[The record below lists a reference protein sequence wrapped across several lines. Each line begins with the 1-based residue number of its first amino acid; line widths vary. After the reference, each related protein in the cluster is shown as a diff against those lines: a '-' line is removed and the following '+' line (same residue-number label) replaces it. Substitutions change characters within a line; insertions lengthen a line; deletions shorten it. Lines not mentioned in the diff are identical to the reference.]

1 MSKKITVLGDGQ
13 WGQALAAI
21 AKDCGHDVAIWSRKN
36 PDVNAVKQ
44 AEALIIAVPAQAI
57 GEVLQGLTIS
67 EGTALII
74 TAKGIER
81 GSLRFM
87 QEVVR
92 AVAPQGIPYILS
104 GPSFASDVQKKLPTA
119 VTLAG
124 PNLDDATLWAK
135 ALSLP
140 YFRIYGSDDIKG
152 VALGGALKNVL
163 AIACGISDGRKLG
176 ESARAALI
184 ARGFSELQ
192 RLGNILGAR
201 PETLMGLSGL
211 GDLLLTCSSPQSRNY
226 GFGLRVGQG
235 QSVAEALAAANG
247 VVEGVYSAEAA
258 VALADRLAV
267 DMPISRAVH
276 AVVDGGATPQAVITA
291 LLARPVGH
299 EFISK
304 EK

>member
-1 MSKKITVLGDGQ
+1 MNKKITVLGDGH
-13 WGQALAAI
+13 WGRALAAI
-21 AKDCGHDVAIWSRKN
+21 ARDCGHDVAIWSHKA
-36 PDVNAVKQ
+36 PDETAVTK
-44 AEALIIAVPAQAI
+44 ADALIIAVPAQAI
-57 GEVLQGLTIS
+57 GEVLRGLTIS
-67 EGTALII
+67 QGTALII

-87 QEVVR
+87 HDVVS
-92 AVAPQGIPYILS
+92 AAAPQGVPYILS

-124 PNLDDATLWAK
+124 PSLEATTAWAK
-135 ALSLP
+135 VLSLP
-140 YFRIYGSDDIKG
+140 NFRIYGSDDLMG
-152 VALGGALKNVL
+152 VALGGSLKNVL

-235 QSVAEALAAANG
+235 QTISEALSAANG

-258 VALADRLAV
+258 VALASRHAV

-276 AVVDGGATPQAVITA
+276 AVVDGGATPQDVISA

-299 EFISK
+299 EFVSK